1 MSSVKLN
8 RGFDSLLLGFKFI
21 SILAF
26 ILIFLYWSIIA
37 IIHYNSGPISSSV
50 SYRFGDDGHGNYEF
64 PAITICLDSF
74 KWIGMSPNGMKN
86 NCYSAIKDTAFVDD
100 SLLYHLMYCTYDKHK
115 ADKQKSTIIDGELK
129 YFLKVRI
136 SFALKTAIE

>member
-1 MSSVKLN
+1 MSPVKLHS
-8 RGFDSLLLGFKFI
+8 GFDSLIIGFKFLSVLAFVI
-21 SILAF
+21 IFLHWSITSILF
-26 ILIFLYWSIIA
+26 FE
-37 IIHYNSGPISSSV
+37 SGPISSSV
-50 SYRFGDDGHGNYEF
+50 TYRFGDDGHGNYEF

-115 ADKQKSTIIDGELK
+115 ADKQKSTVIDGKLK
-129 YFLKVRI
+129 YFLSK
-136 SFALKTAIE
+136 LKKKF